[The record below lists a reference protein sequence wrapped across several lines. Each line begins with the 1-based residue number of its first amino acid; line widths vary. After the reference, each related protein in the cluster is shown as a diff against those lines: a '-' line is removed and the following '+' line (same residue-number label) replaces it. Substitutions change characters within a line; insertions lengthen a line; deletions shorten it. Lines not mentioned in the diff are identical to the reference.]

1 MSLINEGINQQQ
13 QQNTNYTGDTID
25 SVKQNTSPCSMYIL
39 LLRRKQLGSSFSVI
53 CLSVVEGLGMDSYDV
68 GIVFVQI
75 LLT

>member
-39 LLRRKQLGSSFSVI
+39 LLRITDPIAVRLVPHR
-53 CLSVVEGLGMDSYDV
+53 
-68 GIVFVQI
+68 
-75 LLT
+75 LLLWG